1 MTHQVKRNHF
11 SPGRTT
17 RALLA
22 LVPVATLLA
31 ATPLHA
37 QWTQTWGDDFNG
49 SADTTYNHNN
59 WWNKVAVNNN
69 NNPWGDGTDQS
80 TSDSLQNVYLNG
92 NGNLVIALTY
102 DPNAP
107 GTWQYKGYTS
117 ARLTGTSALGPYGKI
132 DANIQNPPG
141 QGVGAAFWALGADI
155 YPAATAPNTAN
166 PSTNGGVPWP
176 YSGEL
181 DMMEIQ
187 AQTASHNGSTV
198 HGSNYGN
205 DMYVSATVD
214 LTAPATF
221 DNSFHTFTTQWMPFH
236 FFFYLDGSATPYG
249 DIDIADTA
257 FNDTWELN
265 QAINPILSSG
275 IGANGGTPG
284 TTGFPSNMLVNYVHY
299 SKWAAGAPGPVTSLT
314 ATANYSNA
322 VNLSWSASS
331 TSGVTYDIYASTTAG
346 YTPSQFN
353 MVAQNVSGT
362 SYQHTGLQP
371 NTTYYYTVVAAN
383 FGGESTASTAT
394 ATTQVP
400 GNSTGMQLSAG
411 GWAVGEYQSPTSFV
425 VGGNTNAH
433 YHVPINTSQITTTPA
448 PQQVYD
454 TERWGAAAW
463 TVTGLTPGAGYNVNL
478 HFVETTH
485 NAANARNF
493 NVSLNSQTVLT
504 NFDIF
509 AAAGG
514 FDKAINR
521 PFYTKADSNGIIE
534 LQTQLG
540 TSTVGDLNPTISAI
554 EIIPASGSNPVGATP
569 GTLTNLAIN
578 SGGPAT
584 GTFLADEDFN
594 GGDVGAPVTTAIS
607 TTGVTNPAPLAVY
620 QTTRIAPF
628 TYILTGLEANATY
641 NLRLHFA
648 ETYFTASNQR
658 VFNVLV
664 NGNTF
669 LSNFDIVALAGPN
682 HALIEQTPATADEFG
697 QLIVQFLPGSQN
709 TPEISGVE
717 AILSQTAVVAPKSL
731 TATAASGAINLAW
744 TASTTGNVAYSLYR
758 ATAGAATSLVK
769 SGITG
774 TTYSDTA
781 ITNGTTYNY
790 FVVATLGSG
799 ASPNSNWASAT
810 AGSSGVTQPNPPTD
824 LTATAV
830 SSSQI
835 NLSWTASTTPG
846 VYYEIFAST
855 TANVAPS
862 EGTLVAST
870 GGTTYSNTGLTAGT
884 TYFYAVEAVGS
895 TVSTA
900 ARTSATTQ
908 GGTGGGG
915 TPVSIDS
922 GSSAAVG
929 AFVADTDFINGTPYN
944 PGQTA
949 TVPAGLAN
957 AAPAAVYGTSREGSN
972 FSYTVPGFVKNST
985 GHTVTLHFAELYF
998 GSAQQREFNV
1008 SINGNQVLTNFDIFA
1023 AAGNK
1028 KLTAVVE
1035 QFGNITANPSGQIV
1049 ISFTS
1054 GAVNQ
1059 PSVNGIVVK

>member
-1 MTHQVKRNHF
+1 MI
-11 SPGRTT
+11 RTQRPELLT
-17 RALLA
+17 RTFPAFF
-22 LVPVATLLA
+22 A
-31 ATPLHA
+31 AACLFAASPLHA
-37 QWTQTWGDDFNG
+37 QWTQSWGDDFNG
-49 SADTTYNHNN
+49 NANTTYNHNN

-69 NNPWGDGTDQS
+69 NNPWGDYTDQS
-80 TSDSLQNVYLNG
+80 TSDSLQNVYLDG
-92 NGNLVIALTY
+92 NGNMVIALTY

-117 ARLTGTSALGPYGKI
+117 ARLTGTTALGPYGKI

-141 QGVGAAFWALGADI
+141 QGVGAAFWALGANT

-176 YSGEL
+176 YCGEL

-198 HGSNYGN
+198 HGSNYGA
-205 DMYVSATVD
+205 DMYVSAVVD
-214 LTAPATF
+214 LNPPATF
-221 DNSFHTFTTQWMPFH
+221 DNGFHTFTTEWMPYH
-236 FFFYLDGSATPYG
+236 FFFYLDGSSTPYG

-284 TTGFPSNMLVNYVHY
+284 TTGFPSKMLVNYVHY
-299 SKWAAGAPGPVTSLT
+299 SKWSAGAPGPVTSLT

-331 TSGVTYDIYASTTAG
+331 TTGVTYDIYASTTPG

-362 SYQHTGLQP
+362 SYQHTALQP
-371 NTTYYYTVVAAN
+371 NTTYYYTVMAAN
-383 FGGESTASTAT
+383 FGGESTPATAT

-433 YHVPINTSQITTTPA
+433 YHVPINTSQVTTTPA

-463 TVTGLTPGAGYNVNL
+463 TITGLTPGAGYNVNL

-485 NAANARNF
+485 NGPGQRNF

-504 NFDIF
+504 NFDIYQV
-509 AAAGG
+509 AGG
-514 FDKAINR
+514 FDKAVNR
-521 PFYTKADSNGIIE
+521 EFYTKADSNGIIE

-554 EIIPASGSNPVGATP
+554 EIIPAASGTVVGAAP
-569 GTLTNLAIN
+569 GSTTNLSIN
-578 SGGPAT
+578 SGGAAAAP
-584 GTFLADEDFN
+584 FVADEDFN
-594 GGDVGAPVTTAIS
+594 GGDVGAAVTTAI
-607 TTGVTNPAPLAVY
+607 TTSGVTNAAPQAVY
-620 QTTRIAPF
+620 QTSRIAPF
-628 TYILTGLEANATY
+628 TYMLTGLEANATY

-648 ETYFTASNQR
+648 ETYFTANNQR

-669 LSNFDIVALAGPN
+669 LSNFDIFANAGAN
-682 HALIEQTPATADEFG
+682 HALVESTTATADEYG
-697 QLIVQFLPGSQN
+697 QMIVQLLQGSQN
-709 TPEISGVE
+709 TPEISGIE
-717 AILSQTAVVAPKSL
+717 AILSQTAVGTPKGL
-731 TATAASGAINLAW
+731 TATASGSAINLAW
-744 TASTTGNVAYSLYR
+744 SASATGGVQYSVYR
-758 ATAGAATSLVK
+758 ATAGGAATLVK
-769 SGITG
+769 SGVSG
-774 TTYSDTA
+774 TTYTDTA
-781 ITNGTTYNY
+781 VTNGTAYSY
-790 FVVATLGSG
+790 YVVATLGTG
-799 ASPNSNWASAT
+799 TSPNSNWAMAT
-810 AGSSGVTQPNPPTD
+810 AGSSGVTAPAPPTN

-835 NLSWTASTTPG
+835 NLSWTGSTTAG
-846 VYYEIFAST
+846 VYYEVFRST
-855 TANVAPS
+855 TAGFTPS
-862 EGTLVAST
+862 EGTLLAST
-870 GGTTYSNTGLTAGT
+870 GGTTYASTGLAAGT
-884 TYFYAVEAVGS
+884 TYYFAVEAVGS

-900 ARTSATTQ
+900 ARASATTQ
-908 GGTGGGG
+908 GGSGGGSA
-915 TPVSIDS
+915 VSIDA
-922 GSSAAVG
+922 GGPAVTP
-929 AFVADTDFINGTPYN
+929 FVADTDFTNGTPYA
-944 PGQTA
+944 PGQTV

-957 AAPAAVYGTSREGSN
+957 AAPAAVYQTAREGN
-972 FSYTVPGFVKNST
+972 GFSYTVPGFVKNST

-998 GSAQQREFNV
+998 SAAQQRRFNV
-1008 SINGNQVLTNFDIFA
+1008 SINGVQVLTNFDIFA

-1028 KLTAVVE
+1028 KLTAVV
-1035 QFGNITANPSGQIV
+1035 QQLGNITADANGQVV
-1049 ISFTS
+1049 ITFSAGS
-1054 GAVNQ
+1054 ADQ
-1059 PSVNGIVVK
+1059 PSVNGIVVQ